1 MKKNNFVRLSSLGAA
16 AVLFLAACAPAA
28 TPEVQIQTQVVVQT
42 QVVPQTQ
49 VVVQTSAPVV
59 QTQIVNQTQV
69 VEVTP
74 TPGPNPEALIQNVE
88 PNAEIHFW
96 TFYLSP
102 TFDNYIKGTIA
113 RFNQAYPGVK
123 VDWEDHQ
130 ATFQDDLKAAFAAG
144 NAPDVIN
151 LSVSEGWVSD
161 YATQGKLLALD
172 DKVPDSVKA
181 LYFPGLWKEQLVKG
195 VNYQFPWYQGINV
208 DLLNMQIMAKAGIT
222 QTAQFPKNIT
232 DLPALCA
239 TIKQKT
245 NTLCDVRLTVS
256 DLLSQMVYE
265 GGVKVISDDGKTFT
279 FNSPDG
285 VAWLQMYVDMVKAGT
300 LDKTALVTTDDRVG
314 LNLFET
320 GQAAFYATGPNLIR
334 DVRANNPGLYGY
346 LGVAPALVGKSGVLG
361 KGLMSISVKADTK
374 FPNASIALAQ
384 FFTNPESMLEFSKIV
399 AIYPSTPKSY
409 DDPFFSAPPVAIE
422 DSAKP
427 VAKGIIAQYS
437 DIVPTI
443 PKKADVNTVVLNAV
457 QSALFNNVPAQ
468 KALDDAVTAANKLIQ

>member
-1 MKKNNFVRLSSLGAA
+1 MKKHNIFRITSLGVAA
-16 AVLFLAACAPAA
+16 ALFLAACAPAA

-42 QVVPQTQ
+42 QVVPQTA
-49 VVVQTSAPVV
+49 VV
-59 QTQIVNQTQV
+59 TQIVNQTQV
-69 VEVTP
+69 VAQTQIVEVTP

-88 PNAEIHFW
+88 PKAEIHFW

-102 TFDNYIKGTIA
+102 TFDTYLKGTIT

-172 DKVPDSVKA
+172 DKVPDSIKS

-222 QTAQFPKNIT
+222 QTTQFPKNIT
-232 DLPALCA
+232 DLPTLCA

-245 NTLCDVRLTVS
+245 NTLCDVRLTVN
-256 DLLSQMVYE
+256 DLLAQMVYE

-279 FNSPDG
+279 FDSADG

-300 LDKTALVTTDDRVG
+300 VDKTILVSTDDRTG
-314 LNLFET
+314 LDLFST

-361 KGLMSISVKADTK
+361 KGLMSISVKGDTK

-384 FFTNPESMLEFSKIV
+384 FFTNPQSMLEFSKIV
-399 AIYPSTPKSY
+399 AVYPSTPASY
-409 DDPFFSAPPVAIE
+409 DDPFFSAAPVAIE

-427 VAKGIIAQYS
+427 VAKDVISKYA

-443 PKKADVNTVVLNAV
+443 PKKADVNALVLTAV
-457 QSALFNNVPAQ
+457 EQALSGSVTAQ
-468 KALDDAVTAANKLIQ
+468 KALSDAVAKANALIQ